1 MGLDARKNGVLSIS
15 PKLPTERLYGEFLFG
30 SPVLCYRPKDHK
42 QVSCGDTVNL
52 ETFFGGLQL
61 PGVFTKLRV
70 AKMCQGLCLE
80 RSAKKSLE
88 V

>member
-15 PKLPTERLYGEFLFG
+15 PKLPTERLCGEFLFG
-30 SPVLCYRPKDHK
+30 SPVMYYWPKDHK
-42 QVSCGDTVNL
+42 QVSFGDTVNL
-52 ETFFGGLQL
+52 ETLLGGLQL
-61 PGVFTKLRV
+61 PGVFTMLRV
-70 AKMCQGLCLE
+70 AKMCQDLCLE